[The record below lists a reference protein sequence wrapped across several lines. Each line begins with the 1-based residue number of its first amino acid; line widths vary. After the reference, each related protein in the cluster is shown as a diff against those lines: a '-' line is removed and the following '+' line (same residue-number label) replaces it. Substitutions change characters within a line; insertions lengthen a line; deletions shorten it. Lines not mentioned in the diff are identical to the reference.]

1 MMIRFKFTRGPE
13 LKYISHLDLLRGFE
27 RSVKRSRIPVAYSQG
42 FNPRQKIVFG
52 LPMSIGL
59 TSDCEYADIELAEDI
74 IPDDFIKA
82 MNEGLPKGVR
92 VVEAVHMT
100 AKGNIMNQIKSA
112 RYEILFEIIN
122 ANESIE
128 ISDYVN
134 GMLNKKEI
142 IVMKKSKKGKKP
154 VDIRP
159 LIYSLSAI
167 EEESGL
173 YKLEAFISAGAQD
186 NLRADLL
193 MEAFGQETGL
203 DIRIIS
209 QHRKALYTS
218 VLNRWKDPFE
228 VAND

>member
-13 LKYISHLDLLRGFE
+13 LKYISHLDLLRVFE

-134 GMLNKKEI
+134 GMLNKK
-142 IVMKKSKKGKKP
+142 
-154 VDIRP
+154 R
-159 LIYSLSAI
+159 
-167 EEESGL
+167 
-173 YKLEAFISAGAQD
+173 
-186 NLRADLL
+186 
-193 MEAFGQETGL
+193 
-203 DIRIIS
+203 
-209 QHRKALYTS
+209 
-218 VLNRWKDPFE
+218 
-228 VAND
+228 